1 MTYTE
6 HKSRL
11 DVMSRRGAGPRRNS
25 ELTFRESRIVW
36 ANPWSRAT
44 LEIGH
49 YFFWYV
55 LLDSAEFAVFHH
67 AAISCESKW
76 ISKRSYWSRI
86 FFSLGS
92 NREEEKNPGMVAR
105 RAFAATSSDGGSAG
119 FMVLSQLLKQSQT
132 SAV

>member
-1 MTYTE
+1 M
-6 HKSRL
+6 
-11 DVMSRRGAGPRRNS
+11 RRRVAAWMQKIQPVWRPALHSFLN
-25 ELTFRESRIVW
+25 LRISSKV
-36 ANPWSRAT
+36 
-44 LEIGH
+44 
-49 YFFWYV
+49 
-55 LLDSAEFAVFHH
+55 LDSAECAVFHH